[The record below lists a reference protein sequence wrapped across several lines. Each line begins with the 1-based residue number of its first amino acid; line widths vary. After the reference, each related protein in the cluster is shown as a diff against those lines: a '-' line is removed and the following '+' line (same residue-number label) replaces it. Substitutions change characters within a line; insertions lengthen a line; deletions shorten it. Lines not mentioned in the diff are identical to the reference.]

1 MILILGFLVG
11 WVPVLGR
18 HTRRISTMTPDS
30 LRSVTQTP
38 NVHPPPPPNLELKG
52 GLQLLTL

>member
-11 WVPVLGR
+11 WVPALGR
-18 HTRRISTMTPDS
+18 HTRRISPMTPES

-38 NVHPPPPPNLELKG
+38 NVHPPPPNLELKG
-52 GLQLLTL
+52 GLQLLNL